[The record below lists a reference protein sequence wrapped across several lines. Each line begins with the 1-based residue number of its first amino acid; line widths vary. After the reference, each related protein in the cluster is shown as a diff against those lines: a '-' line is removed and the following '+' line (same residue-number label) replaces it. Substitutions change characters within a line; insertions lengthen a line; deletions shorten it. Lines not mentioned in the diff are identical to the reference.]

1 MSEAPVEKALAY
13 VTHGERL
20 LVFRHVLAPE
30 AGIQVPA
37 GTLRDGEDPAEGALR
52 EAQEETGLLGLRL
65 EAWLGTRDYVPP
77 TGGRVNRRH
86 FFHLVCL
93 HRPPERWRHDEVFPS
108 EGAPGP
114 IPFEYFW
121 AALPDG
127 VPPLAPGHDALLGA
141 LCARM
146 GLAGR

>member
-1 MSEAPVEKALAY
+1 MSDPPVQKVFAY
-13 VTHGERL
+13 VTHGGRL

-37 GTLRDGEDPAEGALR
+37 GTLREGEAPAEGALR
-52 EAQEETGLLGLRL
+52 EAQEETGLLDLRL
-65 EAWLGTRDYVPP
+65 EASLGTRDYVPP
-77 TGGRVNRRH
+77 GGARVYRRH
-86 FFHLVCL
+86 FFHLVCP